1 MGFCKLLRRNELQV
15 STIDEQLQELKDL
28 TQTAT
33 NVELA
38 KVLGT
43 TRSTIQT
50 WRHREKIPEKIFI
63 KAKRLAQHGVMT
75 PPMGYMNLDL
85 YEVEV
90 SAGHGALVV
99 SEEKSSAIVF
109 SETFI
114 NNDIGANPNNIF
126 LMPVKGDSMY
136 PTLKSG
142 CLVMVNRVDQFTGDG
157 IYVFRFDGQ
166 LMVKRL
172 QFSKHGLNVVSDNE
186 NYRPWELSKEEV
198 MSNDF
203 QIIGEVVW
211 SGQRM

>member
-1 MGFCKLLRRNELQV
+1 MNDNEKQ
-15 STIDEQLQELKDL
+15 SNDIDAQIMHLKEL
-28 TQTAT
+28 TNTST

-43 TRSTIQT
+43 TKNTIQT
-50 WRHREKIPEKIFI
+50 WRHRGKVPDKILL
-63 KAKRLAQHGVMT
+63 KARQVSQNGGVIA
-75 PPMGYMNLDL
+75 PMGYVSLDL

-109 SETFI
+109 SEAFI
-114 NNDIGANPNNIF
+114 NNDIGANPNNVF

-136 PTLKSG
+136 PTLKNA
-142 CLVMVNRVDQFTGDG
+142 CLVMVNKVDQFTGDG
-157 IYVFRFDGQ
+157 IYVFRFDDQ

-172 QFSKHGLNVVSDNE
+172 QFSKYGLSVVSDNDT
-186 NYRPWELSKEEV
+186 YKQWELSKEEV
-198 MSNDF
+198 ISNDF